1 MNIRCRL
8 GFHDF
13 YAIYGP
19 LIHKANLPPN
29 VIEMFKKEDQ
39 YVIIKRICIRS
50 GCKKKEEYIVQISGK
65 LQDWDVLLAAPNF
78 VREDLKDENG

>member
-1 MNIRCRL
+1 MKKLSCLL
-8 GFHDF
+8 GFHDY

-19 LIHKANLPPN
+19 LIYKANMPPN
-29 VIEMFKKEDQ
+29 VIEIFKKENQ
-39 YVIIKRICIRS
+39 YVLIKRMCIRS

-78 VREDLKDENG
+78 VSEEKC